1 MWNKL
6 FKSKSKSSKNLSSTS
21 SSNGSTSTTPLASPP
36 LDMVPIYNHETDINF
51 RRNNNNK
58 DEHNRDS
65 IGAQMCGIPMR
76 KSKFSNAFKSLSLR
90 RGSTKNQL
98 KLYPG
103 AGDIPVGDDEI
114 HISTVSKRDSLRP
127 SKSDN
132 NLNEKQNYADQEK
145 DDVVYS
151 EQYIQQP
158 VVDPFLIIPEPPE
171 NLELQQCPI
180 CTRNFVPTSLA
191 KHIGICE
198 KMQSKK
204 RKPFD
209 SSRQRREG
217 TELASYLPKNFGL
230 PQNHPQARVSPPK
243 TTNPVRK
250 LSTSKTPTP
259 QRKDYG
265 DNGINHLMSSSL
277 TLASTTTPTGTGP
290 NAAMASSS
298 CTTTPRPILKR
309 SLSQQNEPCPYCER
323 CFGFKAFDRHVEWCR
338 EKALLT
344 KNANNNNSISAAK
357 ERLQARIQYKAPQ
370 IKSKR
375 ALNREKYSG
384 SLSCGGS
391 TNSLADLDLPLPR
404 HRSHL
409 NSMSSSISSD
419 NKSDHSGSLKKVSPP
434 NGNNGQQQPP
444 RQHQQF
450 ELIATSKHQTATGS
464 ERKGGAKKLEIR
476 ANILENENFMR
487 GNDNNNNNNNP
498 GSKIFSNNLLIR
510 PTQDVRREKEQAV
523 SIERVEKLELIGRGG
538 EQQRIPLKRGATK
551 IVKCNKSGFTP
562 DRYDPFI
569 SAKRQ
574 LEELFSASSGYNAS
588 TPRQQQNNSRST
600 TPLTP
605 TANCMSKSVVTPTT
619 KTSPVVN
626 SNFRRASSLRM
637 PRKVSRPMFIEK
649 AKSNIQKGITDD
661 GPVSPN
667 FLKSSEYD
675 EIPIKSA
682 FNALQMA
689 EKPKMRDSSTTR
701 KNLKL
706 DIKDPNMPATDVPL
720 SKTDSLAVFLKYEHE
735 LNLAAMSEKDMKDK
749 SNSLSKRSL
758 SLGGQERK
766 ESMLYGG
773 VTGNGLKNDRSPQ
786 DEKDKAEKILQNIQ
800 PFKKLPQKLI
810 PIKLE
815 PINITYSNNNSS
827 QKTINNVNNSSKS
840 NNITKN
846 NNNNINS
853 SNIGTSKPAVIS
865 LDAILGKKPKPPPPP
880 PPQEEKE
887 NRKDPNYIDPKLINK
902 CDNLPIVATK
912 LSSSESECSASTIE
926 LSKKPTDSNRLAE
939 SSNSSPENSG
949 GETGGVDGGVQ
960 QPILDKKLTN
970 DSTNDDSYDTRPT
983 LTRQN
988 GTATCSSSSSRDSSR
1003 EESPVEQQLRSPLA
1017 RNQSHLDDTKP
1028 QTPDS
1033 GLERTT
1039 PKPSTPIPVQK
1050 KPERPPLPSFDDFDF
1065 DEFISSF
1072 EDERRSF
1079 KNALYARS
1087 TNSNCITSSSNSTSF
1102 IQHTNSSVL
1111 DNSVKSVTSL
1121 NGSVSST
1128 SSPSHVNSSNSPHYN
1143 SINTNGRSDET
1154 QTTTHQPK
1162 EPPQVPRRRHIGELN
1177 HTPSHSTIRNL
1188 PSLQG
1193 SSVTKPAAP
1202 TPTDPRSPK
1211 ATHAFGPTNDNIN
1224 NNSSPLPRDT
1234 PSSSRLGS
1242 GNSFNHHHQPYQH
1255 HHQQQQHQPSTAN
1268 HTNSNNNN
1276 NTISAHLVPQPYT
1289 ATVTNAGSP
1298 LFDYHGISRHQSP
1311 LSNANNGSNG
1321 SGIGGPASGGG
1332 GGGIIFDD
1340 LSPTERDLMKS
1351 VQELDRMCESSSSMY
1366 PADSDE
1372 MSSVEGYPLSNS
1384 PRDHGSARHH
1394 HHRSDR
1400 PSAEGS
1406 KFSADSAYGSLS
1418 RQSPPEQHHTIRRA
1432 YGHHR
1437 GGSKSTNATSQQ
1449 DTFDNSSGSESS
1461 LPPITATL
1469 KTQKVELHAHKV
1481 TPAALAGAKNAASL
1495 QMSKFCH
1502 ECGSRFMI
1510 DTAKFCMECGIRRIM
1525 LD

>member
-6 FKSKSKSSKNLSSTS
+6 FKSRSKSSKNLSSGS
-21 SSNGSTSTTPLASPP
+21 SGGCRGSNGSTSTAPVPVASPP
-36 LDMVPIYNHETDINF
+36 LDLVPIYNYETDIDV
-51 RRNNNNK
+51 RRNRGH
-58 DEHNRDS
+58 ESGHRDS

-76 KSKFSNAFKSLSLR
+76 KSKLSSAFKSLSLR
-90 RGSTKNQL
+90 RGSSKNQL
-98 KLYPG
+98 KLYSGG
-103 AGDIPVGDDEI
+103 AVDVSIGDGEMEI
-114 HISTVSKRDSLRP
+114 SRGNKRASLRP

-145 DDVVYS
+145 ENDPDYN
-151 EQYIQQP
+151 ERQYQSPLQSPAP
-158 VVDPFLIIPEPPE
+158 VIDPFLAIPEPPA
-171 NLELQQCPI
+171 NLQLHQCPI
-180 CTRNFVPTSLA
+180 CARNFVPTSLA

-230 PQNHPQARVSPPK
+230 PQNHPQTRVSPPK

-259 QRKDYG
+259 QRKNYEDSSG
-265 DNGINHLMSSSL
+265 MNNLMSTSL
-277 TLASTTTPTGTGP
+277 TLSSTTTPTGP
-290 NAAMASSS
+290 SSVAAMTASSS
-298 CTTTPRPILKR
+298 STTPRPTLKR

-323 CFGFKAFDRHVEWCR
+323 CFGFKAYDRHVEWCR

-344 KNANNNNSISAAK
+344 KNANNSQSISAAK

-391 TNSLADLDLPLPR
+391 TSSLADLDLPLPR

-419 NKSDHSGSLKKVSPP
+419 NGLS
-434 NGNNGQQQPP
+434 
-444 RQHQQF
+444 
-450 ELIATSKHQTATGS
+450 
-464 ERKGGAKKLEIR
+464 
-476 ANILENENFMR
+476 
-487 GNDNNNNNNNP
+487 
-498 GSKIFSNNLLIR
+498 
-510 PTQDVRREKEQAV
+510 
-523 SIERVEKLELIGRGG
+523 
-538 EQQRIPLKRGATK
+538 
-551 IVKCNKSGFTP
+551 P
-562 DRYDPFI
+562 DRYDPFL

-574 LEELFSASSGYNAS
+574 LEELFSPSSSHNTS
-588 TPRQQQNNSRST
+588 TSRQQPNSSSRST

-605 TANCMSKSVVTPTT
+605 TASSMSKSVVTPTS
-619 KTSPVVN
+619 KTSPVNN

-637 PRKVSRPMFIEK
+637 PRKVSRPMYIEK

-682 FNALQMA
+682 FNAVQMA
-689 EKPKMRDSSTTR
+689 EKPKMRDTNTVR

-706 DIKDPNMPATDVPL
+706 DIKDPNMPALDVPL

-758 SLGGQERK
+758 SLGGHERK
-766 ESMLYGG
+766 ESILYGG
-773 VTGNGLKNDRSPQ
+773 VTNNGIKTDQSPQ
-786 DEKDKAEKILQNIQ
+786 DEKDKADRILQDIQ

-815 PINITYSNNNSS
+815 PINITYSNSSSDPKTNSS
-827 QKTINNVNNSSKS
+827 TNNGSK
-840 NNITKN
+840 
-846 NNNNINS
+846 NNINNKV
-853 SNIGTSKPAVIS
+853 SNNLNNTNISPISKPTVIS
-865 LDAILGKKPKPPPPP
+865 LDAILGKKPKPPA
-880 PPQEEKE
+880 PPQSEEKE
-887 NRKDPNYIDPKLINK
+887 IRKNSNYIDPKLINK
-902 CDNLPIVATK
+902 CDNLPVISTK
-912 LSSSESECSASTIE
+912 LSSCQPEGGVSTIE
-926 LSKKPTDSNRLAE
+926 SLKKSTDSNRLAE
-939 SSNSSPENSG
+939 SSNNSPEKSG
-949 GETGGVDGGVQ
+949 GGDSGGPKLVANNLANETS
-960 QPILDKKLTN
+960 I
-970 DSTNDDSYDTRPT
+970 NDDPYDKRSP

-988 GTATCSSSSSRDSSR
+988 GTESSTSNSNSSRDSSR
-1003 EESPVEQQLRSPLA
+1003 EESPEERQLRSPLTP
-1017 RNQSHLDDTKP
+1017 NQSHPDDIKP

-1039 PKPSTPIPVQK
+1039 PKPSTPIMVQK

-1072 EDERRSF
+1072 EDERRTF
-1079 KNALYARS
+1079 KNALYSRN
-1087 TNSNCITSSSNSTSF
+1087 TNPTCNTSSSSF
-1102 IQHTNSSVL
+1102 VLHTNNSSLL
-1111 DNSVKSVTSL
+1111 DNSVNCVTSL
-1121 NGSVSST
+1121 NGSVSRT
-1128 SSPSHVNSSNSPHYN
+1128 NSPSHLNPHNSSYYN
-1143 SINTNGRSDET
+1143 PLKTNGRSEEKQTPTT
-1154 QTTTHQPK
+1154 QPSK
-1162 EPPQVPRRRHIGELN
+1162 EPPQVPRRRHIGEPL
-1177 HTPSHSTIRNL
+1177 HPPLQSTIRNL
-1188 PSLQG
+1188 PSIHG
-1193 SSVTKPAAP
+1193 NSAP
-1202 TPTDPRSPK
+1202 KSAEPTTPEIKSPR
-1211 ATHAFGPTNDNIN
+1211 TNNAYGTPNDYMN
-1224 NNSSPLPRDT
+1224 NNSKPAPTLTRET
-1234 PSSSRLGS
+1234 SSALRLGS
-1242 GNSFNHHHQPYQH
+1242 GKTFNLHHQPF
-1255 HHQQQQHQPSTAN
+1255 HQSSTTPN
-1268 HTNSNNNN
+1268 YNSHNNNN

-1289 ATVTNAGSP
+1289 ATGSP
-1298 LFDYHGISRHQSP
+1298 LLEYRGSISNSRHQSP
-1311 LSNANNGSNG
+1311 QLPSPVAANGNSGTGGPVAASGNG
-1321 SGIGGPASGGG
+1321 SG
-1332 GGGIIFDD
+1332 GGISFDD

-1372 MSSVEGYPLSNS
+1372 MSSVEGYPVDNS
-1384 PRDHGSARHH
+1384 SRGHGGSGRNYREA
-1394 HHRSDR
+1394 
-1400 PSAEGS
+1400 SAEGS

-1418 RQSPPEQHHTIRRA
+1418 RQSPPEQQHHTIRRA

-1437 GGSKSTNATSQQ
+1437 GGSKSTSSTSQQ
-1449 DTFDNSSGSESS
+1449 DGFDNSSGSESS

-1469 KTQKVELHAHKV
+1469 KAQKAELHAHGGTTGRVDHSKV
-1481 TPAALAGAKNAASL
+1481 AASL
-1495 QMSKFCH
+1495 GGTQQQIMSKFCH

-1525 LD
+1525 VD

>member
-419 NKSDHSGSLKKVSPP
+419 N
-434 NGNNGQQQPP
+434 
-444 RQHQQF
+444 
-450 ELIATSKHQTATGS
+450 
-464 ERKGGAKKLEIR
+464 
-476 ANILENENFMR
+476 
-487 GNDNNNNNNNP
+487 
-498 GSKIFSNNLLIR
+498 
-510 PTQDVRREKEQAV
+510 
-523 SIERVEKLELIGRGG
+523 
-538 EQQRIPLKRGATK
+538 
-551 IVKCNKSGFTP
+551 GFTP